1 MGRKITR
8 TEVCARCE
16 KAAIAAAR
24 AKIGEPNGDVKKAL
38 LQAIDG
44 WTDYLMRNLNPISD
58 YEYAFLIF
66 ALRTVEK
73 AISEEDPRAE
83 MIATMLGG
91 IIQSD
96 HYTTKEYSIL
106 AAAQRAMMG
115 HGENKE

>member
-1 MGRKITR
+1 MERKITR

-16 KAAIAAAR
+16 KAAEAAER
-24 AKIGEPNGDVKKAL
+24 AKISEPNDDVKKAF

-44 WTDYLMRNLNPISD
+44 WTEYLMRNLNPIANF
-58 YEYAFLIF
+58 EHAFLIF

-73 AISEEDPRAE
+73 AISEEDPRAA

-91 IIQSD
+91 IIQLK
-96 HYTTKEYSIL
+96 HYKTEESSIL
-106 AAAQRAMMG
+106 AAARRAMMG